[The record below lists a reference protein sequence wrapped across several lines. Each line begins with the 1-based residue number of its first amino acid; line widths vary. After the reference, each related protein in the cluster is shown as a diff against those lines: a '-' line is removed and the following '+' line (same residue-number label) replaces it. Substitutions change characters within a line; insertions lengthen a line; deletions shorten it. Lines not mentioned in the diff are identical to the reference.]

1 MVSKKIISIVA
12 STMMFCFMVC
22 ASVTGVKADD
32 SEVKVVDGSYLTSA
46 DSSTGYT
53 PKSDE
58 RGKHLMDGE
67 CSITKAGT
75 KRIYTYGA
83 TTANHTVDT
92 VAVIVYVDQYSEKD
106 DEWYQ
111 IDAFSK
117 KVENDYYVAASKSIQ
132 VDRGYYYRV
141 HAEHFVRMGEEPV
154 EETYSYTNGIL
165 VPYASFSHTN
175 GRRCSPWAGLTAA
188 ARWFARI
195 LTNQILIDKSES
207 LVP

>member
-1 MVSKKIISIVA
+1 MISKKIVSVITSV
-12 STMMFCFMVC
+12 MVFCCVVGV
-22 ASVTGVKADD
+22 SLTNVKADD
-32 SEVKVVDGSYLTSA
+32 SAPKSVDGSYLTSA

-53 PKSDE
+53 PNNE
-58 RGKHLMDGE
+58 RGQHLMDGQ
-67 CSITKAGT
+67 CSITKSGP

-83 TTANHTVDT
+83 TTADHTVDA

-117 KVENDYYVAASKSIQ
+117 KVENDYYVATSKSIQ

-165 VPYASFSHTN
+165 VP
-175 GRRCSPWAGLTAA
+175 
-188 ARWFARI
+188 
-195 LTNQILIDKSES
+195 
-207 LVP
+207 

>member
-1 MVSKKIISIVA
+1 MISKKI
-12 STMMFCFMVC
+12 
-22 ASVTGVKADD
+22 ASVITSVMVFCCIVGVSLTNVRADD
-32 SEVKVVDGSYLTSA
+32 SNQKAVDGSYLTSA

-53 PKSDE
+53 PNNE
-58 RGKHLMDGE
+58 RGKHLMDGQ
-67 CSITKAGT
+67 CSITKSGT

-83 TTANHTVDT
+83 TTADHTVDAI
-92 VAVIVYVDQYSEKD
+92 AVIVYVEQYSEKD

-141 HAEHFVRMGEEPV
+141 RADHFVRMGEEPV

-165 VPYASFSHTN
+165 VP
-175 GRRCSPWAGLTAA
+175 
-188 ARWFARI
+188 
-195 LTNQILIDKSES
+195 
-207 LVP
+207 

>member
-1 MVSKKIISIVA
+1 MISKKIMSIAA
-12 STMMFCFMVC
+12 STMVFCFMVC

-53 PKSDE
+53 PKSDG

-141 HAEHFVRMGEEPV
+141 HADHFVRMGEEPV
-154 EETYSYTNGIL
+154 EETFSYTDGIL
-165 VPYASFSHTN
+165 VP
-175 GRRCSPWAGLTAA
+175 
-188 ARWFARI
+188 
-195 LTNQILIDKSES
+195 
-207 LVP
+207 